1 MKIKSDFYGTRRL
14 FFHYLDDALREMTN
28 KEKLRAEN
36 KMLETKIKEWEME
49 NTYLIGI

>member
-28 KEKLRAEN
+28 KEKLGSKKLKKNYTSDKR
-36 KMLETKIKEWEME
+36 
-49 NTYLIGI
+49 